1 MPVDGPCTGVSFMD
15 VRAVK
20 DAPDLEV
27 PGHANDCDC
36 RSRYREVRF
45 LSPGRRSGW
54 CPPPPKGLYAC
65 LVWSRPLVLPW
76 TAVDGG
82 ARKASNLS
90 FTIE

>member
-1 MPVDGPCTGVSFMD
+1 MGV
-15 VRAVK
+15 VGGGGA
-20 DAPDLEV
+20 
-27 PGHANDCDC
+27 
-36 RSRYREVRF
+36 RSCERLRLYVSISR
-45 LSPGRRSGW
+45 G
-54 CPPPPKGLYAC
+54 PPPPTEAPEYDRTGLYAC